1 VGWRAY
7 HAVNRREIAL
17 ALGLNSRSSKGDF
30 AVHQFPALSRG
41 FSPNQELLMP
51 KFLVVL
57 AIAGTMSVPVAAQ
70 TAQTATTAPAAP
82 AASQAQPAKPQMV
95 KKRICQ
101 ESDDNPYSR
110 LKTKTC
116 KTVMVPA
123 EPAAASNQP
132 QPDQAAQP
140 NNGN

>member
-1 VGWRAY
+1 
-7 HAVNRREIAL
+7 
-17 ALGLNSRSSKGDF
+17 
-30 AVHQFPALSRG
+30 
-41 FSPNQELLMP
+41 MP

-70 TAQTATTAPAAP
+70 TAQTATRAPAAP

-95 KKRICQ
+95 KKRVCQ

-116 KTVMVPA
+116 KTIMVPA
-123 EPAAASNQP
+123 EPSTASGQ
-132 QPDQAAQP
+132 QAPAQTP
-140 NNGN
+140 PTSNGQ

>member
-70 TAQTATTAPAAP
+70 TAQTAP

-95 KKRICQ
+95 KKRVCQ
-101 ESDDNPYSR
+101 ESEDNPYSR

-116 KTVMVPA
+116 KTIMVPA
-123 EPAAASNQP
+123 EPSTASGQ
-132 QPDQAAQP
+132 QAPAQTP
-140 NNGN
+140 PTSNGQ

>member
-1 VGWRAY
+1 
-7 HAVNRREIAL
+7 
-17 ALGLNSRSSKGDF
+17 
-30 AVHQFPALSRG
+30 
-41 FSPNQELLMP
+41 MP

-70 TAQTATTAPAAP
+70 TAQTAP

-132 QPDQAAQP
+132 QPGQAAQP